1 MIKKVRVEEAVGM
14 ALAHDLTKVIPGGF
28 KGPAFR
34 RGHIISKEDIP
45 ALLDIGKEHV
55 FVLTLAA
62 GQIHEEEAAICI
74 ADAVRG
80 QGLTHSLPC

>member
-62 GQIHEEEAAICI
+62 GQIHEEEAAIRI
-74 ADAVRG
+74 ADAVMG
-80 QGLTHSLPC
+80 QS